1 MCRPN
6 YHTIIPID
14 FSFQT
19 DIKPSFD
26 GYAFHKSEVTLSF
39 HNNKEFLAFL
49 SKYKRERD
57 EDEKD

>member
-1 MCRPN
+1 M
-6 YHTIIPID
+6 D
-14 FSFQT
+14 MLFV
-19 DIKPSFD
+19 K
-26 GYAFHKSEVTLSF
+26 EVTLSF